1 MNMCF
6 EEVSTFVDK
15 IHKQLK
21 EQDYMD
27 LMMKLSYLR
36 ETIKQ
41 RRSDYLVDFE
51 ETLPILTYKGGC
63 HYKIEYHEIRQSLVF
78 NEKDICR
85 VVCADRQFD
94 EKEFLD
100 SKGYCNITD
109 DGQLEYYN
117 KNYQTEDFILHDTEC
132 DNFGTERQNCD
143 CSVLEYETNTT
154 KITNIEKL

>member
-1 MNMCF
+1 MIRKGYLLILSAFLFLSCN
-6 EEVSTFVDK
+6 
-15 IHKQLK
+15 QNN
-21 EQDYMD
+21 DYVKKLEDPELFHGVMK
-27 LMMKLSYLR
+27 KLSDVR

-85 VVCADRQFD
+85 IVCADRQFD

-100 SKGYCNITD
+100 EHSK
-109 DGQLEYYN
+109 
-117 KNYQTEDFILHDTEC
+117 
-132 DNFGTERQNCD
+132 
-143 CSVLEYETNTT
+143 T
-154 KITNIEKL
+154 KMWRTLKK